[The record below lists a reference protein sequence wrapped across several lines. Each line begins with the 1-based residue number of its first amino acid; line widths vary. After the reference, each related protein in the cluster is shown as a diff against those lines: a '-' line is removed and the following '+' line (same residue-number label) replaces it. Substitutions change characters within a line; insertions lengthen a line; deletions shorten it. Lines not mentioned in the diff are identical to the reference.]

1 MRSKKIITTAAA
13 LTLVASLTA
22 CGNNTESG
30 AAGAEGGADYPSEDM
45 DWTIA
50 FGAGGGNDIMART
63 MVDIINQYEM
73 YPENISLENREGGSG
88 ATGWGYLFS
97 KAGSGYDISTT
108 SGSFITTPLQSDT
121 GWTFEDFTPIGLFAT
136 DDAVFVVPAGSEYE
150 TWEDWVSYAKEQ
162 ETVVVG
168 GIGTVNVDLIL
179 HELLADAAGYEID
192 YVPFNEEGQLQ
203 TSLLSGALD
212 AIVSNTGS
220 VLGQIEAE
228 EMTPLLFTGAER
240 LDVIADVPTGEEKGI
255 EGLPAMPRGMILAP
269 DAPAEAKE
277 WWIATMKEVVETPEW
292 QEYVASNYLTENI
305 LWDQEFFDSLQ
316 ETQDSFEAT
325 LNEAGAL

>member
-1 MRSKKIITTAAA
+1 MRSKKIITTVAA
-13 LTLVASLTA
+13 LTLIASLTA
-22 CGNNTESG
+22 CGNDAGS
-30 AAGAEGGADYPSEDM
+30 GAEGGADYPSEDM

-63 MVDIINQYEM
+63 MVDIINQYEL

-88 ATGWGYLFS
+88 ATGWGYVFS

-108 SGSFITTPLQSDT
+108 SGSLITTPLQSDT

-136 DDAVFVVPAGSEYE
+136 DDAVFVVPEGSPYE
-150 TWEDWVSYAKEQ
+150 TWEDWVSYAQEQ

-179 HELLADAAGYEID
+179 HELLAEAAGYEID

-228 EMTPLLFTGAER
+228 EVTPLLFTGVER
-240 LDVIADVPTGEEKGI
+240 LDVIPDVPTGEEKGI
-255 EGLPAMPRGMILAP
+255 ENLPAMPRGMILPP

-277 WWIATMKEVVETPEW
+277 WWITTMKEVVETPEW
-292 QEYVASNYLTENI
+292 KEYVASNYLTENI
-305 LWDQEFFDSLQ
+305 LWDQEFFDSLR
-316 ETQDSFEAT
+316 ETTDSFETT
-325 LNEAGAL
+325 LKEAGAL